1 MTLLYIT
8 YSTRNP
14 DDRYE
19 TKDIIV
25 KRKHIPR
32 EGELLEAE
40 DRAFKVKT
48 VLYTERSEV
57 KLFCEMI

>member
-32 EGELLEAE
+32 QGELLKAE
-40 DRAFKVKT
+40 GRSFKVKT

-57 KLFCEMI
+57 KLFCEII